1 MKFLYADVMNFEQNG
16 DDLSLTARFTK
27 QAQDFDDLQNEMAGR
42 EVGRISRF
50 LTGDEHGPMA
60 AEKRRAKWNATLTNL
75 QIMMNDLE
83 YAQLYRDTET
93 KLRETQ
99 STLDSALERVQHMK
113 IGAEAALSETLEHA
127 ARLPDG
133 RRVFKDQVDQVLFE
147 NGDQVDAD
155 LAATVVWNGSEPGY
169 EEMRAQSDAV
179 NDLIVLEA
187 DIYTGQAEIGDMQER
202 MADENDPVT
211 EEQMP
216 EFQERSNE
224 IGADVTSKLQAYTNS
239 TPVNTAAPFSAPEII
254 EIPTL

>member
-1 MKFLYADVMNFEQNG
+1 MNFEQNG

-50 LTGDEHGPMA
+50 LKGDEHGPMA

-99 STLDSALERVQHMK
+99 STLDAALEQVQQLK
-113 IGAEAALSETLEHA
+113 TGAEAALSETLEHA

-147 NGDQVDAD
+147 NGDLVEDD
-155 LAATVVWNGSEPGY
+155 LAAMIVWNGSEPSF
-169 EEMRAQSDAV
+169 EEMRAQADAV
-179 NDLIVLEA
+179 NGLIELEA

-202 MADENDPVT
+202 MADESDPITKDGMTSFNDRA
-211 EEQMP
+211 EEINSGIEVRMNA
-216 EFQERSNE
+216 FLNE
-224 IGADVTSKLQAYTNS
+224 SLSPNAVQSEPIADISVPRL
-239 TPVNTAAPFSAPEII
+239 
-254 EIPTL
+254 